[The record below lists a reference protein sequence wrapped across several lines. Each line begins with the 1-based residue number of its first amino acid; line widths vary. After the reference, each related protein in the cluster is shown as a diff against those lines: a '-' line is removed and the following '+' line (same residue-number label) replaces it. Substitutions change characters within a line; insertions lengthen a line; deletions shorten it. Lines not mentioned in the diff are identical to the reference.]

1 MIEPPYYPI
10 IYLRG
15 YAGAQRE
22 VEDTVS
28 TPYMGFNLGATRIRQ
43 IHTGEVQSHVF
54 ESPVIRLMKDHGYV
68 DAYHD
73 GQILPRGPMPV
84 RSIWIFRYYD
94 VVDEE
99 FGDGKRREIEFHA
112 NRLSDFLRHVRD
124 AVRDPAEAPSDHRRR
139 FRAYLVAHSMGG
151 LISRCYLQN
160 PAIPD
165 IDELEGRAKKASN
178 KGVDKVFTYGTPHKG
193 ITFRPGLGWLEG
205 MRDFFDPNNAG
216 SFGPKRM
223 REFLALPE
231 EAPLHSLNGWFPPER
246 VFCLVGTDARD
257 YGAAAGLSKRA
268 VGLLSD
274 GLVQIENAT
283 VLGAPRAFVH
293 RSHSGY
299 YGLVNSESGY
309 QNLRRFLFGEWRV
322 LVEMT
327 DVTVTLPPAVER
339 KRTEGARIR
348 ASYHVDAVVGVRGV
362 PVELNR
368 RTFDEGSAVFRKY
381 DELTQG
387 STKLFTAF
395 LMAGARVKRRRRSLG
410 FALRLRVRVPEYE
423 VDYRLWIDDHYE
435 GGTLFSD
442 KLNIEVIPVAGGD
455 SRIRYGWDSRTPN
468 RSPTTLQSLEAQGEA
483 QIGEVP
489 LTSGGVRPGI
499 TAKIRLTITPWNA
512 WPV

>member
-1 MIEPPYYPI
+1 MIKPPYYPI

-15 YAGAQRE
+15 YAGTHGE

-43 IHTGEVQSHVF
+43 IHTGAVQSHVF

-73 GQILPRGPMPV
+73 GQILPEGPVPAH
-84 RSIWIFRYYD
+84 SIWIFRYYD
-94 VVDEE
+94 VVDDN

-112 NRLSDFLRHVRD
+112 RKLSEFLRHVRE
-124 AVRDPAEAPSDHRRR
+124 AVRDPGEDPGKHRKR

-160 PAIPD
+160 PNIPD
-165 IDELEGRAKKASN
+165 IDGLNEEAKKASN
-178 KGVDKVFTYGTPHKG
+178 KGVDKVFTYGTPHRG
-193 ITFRPGLGWLEG
+193 ITFRRGLGWLEG
-205 MRDFFDPNNAG
+205 MRDFIDPNNAG
-216 SFGPKRM
+216 NFGPERM

-231 EAPLHSLNGWFPPER
+231 AAPLHSLNGWFPPER

-257 YGAAAGLSKRA
+257 YGAAAGLSKHA
-268 VGLLSD
+268 VGPLSD
-274 GLVQIENAT
+274 GLVQIKNAS

-309 QNLRRFLFGEWRV
+309 QNLRRFLFGERRV

-327 DVTVTLPPAVER
+327 NVTVTLPPEVER
-339 KRTEGARIR
+339 KRGDRSRIR
-348 ASYHVDAVVGVRGV
+348 ASYHIDTVFSVRGV

-368 RTFDEGSAVFRKY
+368 RMFDEESAIFRSY

-387 STKLFTAF
+387 PTKLFTAF
-395 LMAGARVKRRRRSLG
+395 IMGGARVNPRRRSLG
-410 FALRLRVRVPEYE
+410 FALRLQVRVPEYE
-423 VDYRLWIDDHYE
+423 IDSRLWIDDHYE

-442 KLNIEVIPVAGGD
+442 KLNIEVIPDAGGS
-455 SRIRYGWDSRTPN
+455 SRIKYGWDSRTPN
-468 RSPTTLQSLEAQGEA
+468 RSPSQLQLKTGGEVR
-483 QIGEVP
+483 IGEVP
-489 LTSGGVRPGI
+489 FASRKDARPGI
-499 TAKIRLTITPWNA
+499 RGKLQLTITPWNA
-512 WPV
+512 